1 MRFIESVFS
10 AVAWALIW
18 IATIALLSMTLIVVS
33 SAFMRYIANRPF
45 SFTEELVALMYMAM
59 VFLAIPISTVL
70 HRQVSITV
78 ISDRLM
84 ISFAHPFRVLAAL
97 IMIVFCTWF
106 GLDCF
111 LYVQDSY
118 VFNSKSEQ
126 VGLLLWPWM
135 AIMPFAMWLVALI
148 SILHLVQAAHAW
160 ITHSKVEEHDPT
172 GDAL

>member
-1 MRFIESVFS
+1 MRRIETIFS
-10 AVAWALIW
+10 AVSWAILW
-18 IATIALLSMTLIVVS
+18 IATVALLSMTVIVVS
-33 SAFMRYIANRPF
+33 SAFMRYVATRPF

-78 ISDRLM
+78 LPERLM
-84 ISFAHPFRVLAAL
+84 LKYAHPFRTLAAL
-97 IMIVFCTWF
+97 IMIMFCGWF
-106 GLDCF
+106 GLECF
-111 LYVQDSY
+111 LYVRESY

-135 AIMPFAMWLVALI
+135 AIMPIAMWFVALI
-148 SILHLVQAAHAW
+148 SILHFFQAIYGW
-160 ITHSKVEEHDPT
+160 ITHSRVQQYDQA

>member
-1 MRFIESVFS
+1 MRVIESVFS

-18 IATIALLSMTLIVVS
+18 IATIALLSMTVIVVS
-33 SAFMRYIANRPF
+33 SAFMRYVAGRPF

-78 ISDRLM
+78 ISERLM
-84 ISFAHPFRVLAAL
+84 VSFAHPFRILAAL
-97 IMIVFCTWF
+97 IMIVFCAWF

-111 LYVQDSY
+111 LYVRESY

-135 AIMPFAMWLVALI
+135 AIMPFVMWFVALI
-148 SILHLVQAAHAW
+148 SALHFVQAVHAW
-160 ITHSKVEEHDPT
+160 LIRSEVREYDQG